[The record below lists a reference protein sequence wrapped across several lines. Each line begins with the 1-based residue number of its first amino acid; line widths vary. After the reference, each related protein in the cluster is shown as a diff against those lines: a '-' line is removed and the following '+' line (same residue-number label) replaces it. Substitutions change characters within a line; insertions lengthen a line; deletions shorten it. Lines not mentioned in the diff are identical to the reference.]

1 MFDAG
6 TRRQAQCDCRSGFYA
21 VSKSSALM
29 LTFQCSRDTL
39 VSYNLGL
46 LEQSL
51 CNPSA
56 TPNMRACISVATQ
69 RAQHLGADKP

>member
-1 MFDAG
+1 MMLEHVDRPSVIAG
-6 TRRQAQCDCRSGFYA
+6 V
-21 VSKSSALM
+21 VSMLLDKSSALM

-56 TPNMRACISVATQ
+56 TPNMRACINVATQ

>member
-1 MFDAG
+1 MMLEHVDRPSVIAG
-6 TRRQAQCDCRSGFYA
+6 V
-21 VSKSSALM
+21 VSMLLDKSSALM

-51 CNPSA
+51 CNPFA